1 MLVNP
6 KAIESDISN
15 LRMLAVDQT
24 LRALLAIDLVNGQH
38 TVLSDEN
45 TPDATNLFTDPGKLV
60 INNSGSTA
68 WVIDRAYDDIIQ
80 VDLATGAR
88 SLLVDTV
95 GTGTPQP
102 VSGATDLV
110 LDEVNGRL
118 LLVIGEDAT
127 AQVLSLD
134 LASGARTVLS
144 DADTP
149 DANNPFGTP
158 KSLALDTVN
167 NRLLVAQRNHANP
180 AFSGDALLTIDPTTG
195 QRELI
200 IDDAVLT
207 NNPVDADFDIDN
219 GRVIFLTT
227 LHPTYRAII
236 LTFDLA
242 SNELTTLFS
251 RHSPDSVQ
259 ITRDPLNNRLLVL
272 YDGTNSIGAIDM
284 ATGDASLAY

>member
-15 LRMLAVDQT
+15 LRLLAVDQT
-24 LRALLAIDLVNGQH
+24 LRALLAIDLVNGQQ

-251 RHSPDSVQ
+251 RHSPDSIQ